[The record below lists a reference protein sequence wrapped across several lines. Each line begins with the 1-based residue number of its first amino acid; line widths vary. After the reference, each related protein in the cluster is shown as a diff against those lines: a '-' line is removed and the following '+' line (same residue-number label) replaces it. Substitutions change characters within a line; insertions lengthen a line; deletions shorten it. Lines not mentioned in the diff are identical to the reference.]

1 MRFHRAAVLV
11 AMTSIGL
18 TLLAALADGFTTIS
32 TTTTRRVSLH
42 ASPKKRR
49 RKQGSRVPKTKE
61 APPTTTSSVDP
72 DPPAV
77 FEKEEASS
85 AAFTTVV
92 EVPPPPTEEF
102 SAPVLEEATAA
113 RAEDEVVASPEQR
126 EKAGTTS
133 DSKTKTRV
141 ARPPLPEEL
150 FSPGAARTD
159 SSLFPIPSETSS
171 DSGDEK
177 ETAGTIALPKFET
190 LKKRKAERA
199 EVAPVTRISRGDAEQ
214 YRQAIE
220 VDPNADTNLELFEDK
235 PNVDFVSIL
244 LGQDADTFFGL
255 ESAYLQL
262 GHGALFLVI
271 LLAATVYEP
280 SFPLTNLPDEYRD
293 FLKQGLVLTSII
305 NVGVAV
311 LSVSEAESRKQP
323 SWFWAIKSLLIGGVA
338 LNQLRTGTGAMGPKS
353 K

>member
-1 MRFHRAAVLV
+1 MRRANVFAAL
-11 AMTSIGL
+11 TIGF
-18 TLLAALADGFTTIS
+18 LLAALADGFAP
-32 TTTTRRVSLH
+32 TTTTTLVSSATRTTRTSLD

-49 RKQGSRVPKTKE
+49 RKQGSGRALPKQEQQSPSITTKPVE
-61 APPTTTSSVDP
+61 PDSLVVKKEPVVVDEIPSTAEVAPAELKPGVSGQKPSSSP
-72 DPPAV
+72 G
-77 FEKEEASS
+77 KSSGKKSSS
-85 AAFTTVV
+85 ATTRV
-92 EVPPPPTEEF
+92 
-102 SAPVLEEATAA
+102 
-113 RAEDEVVASPEQR
+113 
-126 EKAGTTS
+126 
-133 DSKTKTRV
+133 V

-159 SSLFPIPSETSS
+159 ASRFPVPSETSS
-171 DSGDEK
+171 TDSVDEK
-177 ETAGTIALPKFET
+177 ETAGTIALPKFDT

-199 EVAPVTRISRGDAEQ
+199 EVAPVARISRGDSEQ

-244 LGQDADTFFGL
+244 LGQDADTFFGI
-255 ESAYLQL
+255 ESGYLQL

-271 LLAATVYEP
+271 ILAATVYEP
-280 SFPLTNLPDEYRD
+280 SFPLTNLPDEYRN
-293 FLKQGLVLTSII
+293 FLKQGLALTSII

-311 LSVSEAESRKQP
+311 LSVTEAQARKQP
-323 SWFWAIKSLLIGGVA
+323 SWFWAAKSLLIGGVA